1 MRRVEGSGSL
11 LLAAWWRAVLSVSST
26 AHLDLLVL
34 VQQVVNHLCIS
45 FSTVGDMGESEDLQF

>member
-1 MRRVEGSGSL
+1 MVEGCLVGI
-11 LLAAWWRAVLSVSST
+11 VHSV
-26 AHLDLLVL
+26 HLDLLVL